1 MYDWHRWEARDEQ
14 HNPGSALMSSLAGG
28 SLYQPHLGFEK
39 RIREVLRIMLGK
51 EVEKRVEMGLA
62 KDGSGIGSASSL

>member
-1 MYDWHRWEARDEQ
+1 M
-14 HNPGSALMSSLAGG
+14 
-28 SLYQPHLGFEK
+28 
-39 RIREVLRIMLGK
+39 REVLRIMLGK